1 MMDVGSYRPGP
12 DMTGLLKYLQSPNV
26 STGFNRTCM
35 ISINSVCLQRSEIC
49 RTVALP
55 VDVVGDQ
62 RSIEGNTEP
71 LPGAQ
76 EEEVEQDV
84 EDVLRQHQRVQ
95 AGALVYRILVICF

>member
-1 MMDVGSYRPGP
+1 M
-12 DMTGLLKYLQSPNV
+12 
-26 STGFNRTCM
+26 
-35 ISINSVCLQRSEIC
+35 
-49 RTVALP
+49 ALP

-71 LPGAQ
+71 LPGTQ

-84 EDVLRQHQRVQ
+84 EDVLRQYQRVQ

>member
-1 MMDVGSYRPGP
+1 MH
-12 DMTGLLKYLQSPNV
+12 
-26 STGFNRTCM
+26 
-35 ISINSVCLQRSEIC
+35 
-49 RTVALP
+49 
-55 VDVVGDQ
+55 VVGDQ